1 MSKLLVVVGATGHQ
15 GRSVVSYFQRTEP
28 SCKIRGLTRNPSSEI
43 AIALAN
49 SGVEVVKADLNDLSS
64 LKKAFSGANYIFAY
78 TDFAGIIGSPEVM
91 GKFKAGQLAPPIG
104 AECFKIEVQHG
115 KNIADAAAEVPE
127 LERLIWSALAGI
139 KKISKGKYTEAYHF
153 DAKAAVTEYMLG
165 KKELTGKV
173 STVQMGSFANNVSK
187 GLDLFNFKIVGV
199 TGLSYKSCELT
210 ASHPA

>member
-1 MSKLLVVVGATGHQ
+1 MSKLLVVVGAIGHQ

-28 SCKIRGLTRNPSSEI
+28 SWKIRGLTRKPSSET
-43 AIALAN
+43 ATALAK

-115 KNIADAAAEVPE
+115 KNIADAAAEVPK

-173 STVQMGSFANNVSK
+173 STGQMGSFANNVSK

-199 TGLSYKSCELT
+199 AEI
-210 ASHPA
+210 